1 MANARGSRRRAHAST
16 AAMFQKDGVGVAFL
30 GPDIE
35 QVNKALEKGI
45 QEKVLRSAARAGIDV
60 FYKEIRLK
68 VPFRTGQLY
77 EAIYQWH
84 DYKQSTATR
93 QVYATGPNKKKAPH
107 WHQVEYGNRN
117 VAAHPYIRPA
127 FLGKLQAAN
136 DAARMRLGERTGE
149 LIRELNR

>member
-1 MANARGSRRRAHAST
+1 MANGRGSQRRVHAST

-93 QVYATGPNKKKAPH
+93 QVYATGPNK
-107 WHQVEYGNRN
+107 R
-117 VAAHPYIRPA
+117 R
-127 FLGKLQAAN
+127 
-136 DAARMRLGERTGE
+136 RRTGTRWSTAIATSPRTPTSDRPSLASCKRPTTPPE
-149 LIRELNR
+149 CGWASARGNSSGS